1 MAAGRREMAKTFMQL
16 VREAMAEVPGIKPLE
31 AHRRMEEKQN
41 MLVVDVRDAADTRQ
55 TGLIPGALNVS
66 LGMLPVRADL
76 EVPEEWRDQ
85 RLQDR
90 SRSVIT
96 TCALGP
102 NGARGAKL
110 LKDMGFTDTCYLQ
123 GGMQAWVTAGLPT
136 EPFGSTHG
144 DVAGALRHLK
154 KPDTALLT
162 EEQEL
167 AKRFNE
173 IVDLING

>member
-1 MAAGRREMAKTFMQL
+1 MAQTFMQL
-16 VREAMAEVPGIKPLE
+16 VTAAMAEVHGIKPLE
-31 AHRRMEEKQN
+31 AQLRIEEEQN
-41 MLVVDVRDAADTRQ
+41 MLVVDVRDAADTQ
-55 TGLIPGALNVS
+55 KTGLIPGALNVS

-90 SRSVIT
+90 SRPVIT

-110 LKDMGFTDTCYLQ
+110 LKDMGFTDTCYLD
-123 GGMQAWVTAGLPT
+123 GGMQAWVAAGLRT
-136 EPFGSTHG
+136 EPFASSTQ
-144 DVAGALRHLK
+144 DVAGTRQHLK
-154 KPDTALLT
+154 KPDATVLT

>member
-1 MAAGRREMAKTFMQL
+1 MAQTFMQL
-16 VREAMAEVPGIKPLE
+16 ATAAMAEVPGIKPLE
-31 AHRRMEEKQN
+31 AQLRIEEEQN
-41 MLVVDVRDAADTRQ
+41 TLVVDVRDAADTRQ

-66 LGMLPVRADL
+66 LGMLPIRADL
-76 EVPEEWRDQ
+76 EVPEEWREQ

-90 SRSVIT
+90 SRPVIT

-110 LKDMGFTDTCYLQ
+110 LKDMGFADTCYLE
-123 GGMQAWVTAGLPT
+123 GGMQAWVAAGLRT
-136 EPFGSTHG
+136 EPFASCTHE
-144 DVAGALRHLK
+144 DVAGALQHLK
-154 KPDTALLT
+154 KPDAAPLT

-173 IVDLING
+173 FVDLING

>member
-1 MAAGRREMAKTFMQL
+1 MAKTFMQL
-16 VREAMAEVPGIKPLE
+16 ATAAMAEVPGIKPLE
-31 AHRRMEEKQN
+31 AQRRIEADQN

-66 LGMLPVRADL
+66 LGMLPIRADL

-90 SRSVIT
+90 SRPVIT

-110 LKDMGFTDTCYLQ
+110 LKDMGFTDTCYLD
-123 GGMQAWVTAGLPT
+123 GGMQAWVAAGLRT
-136 EPFGSTHG
+136 EPFASSTQ
-144 DVAGALRHLK
+144 DVAGTRQHLK
-154 KPDTALLT
+154 KPDATVLT

>member
-1 MAAGRREMAKTFMQL
+1 MAKTFMQL

-41 MLVVDVRDAADTRQ
+41 MLVVVDVRDAADTRQ

-136 EPFGSTHG
+136 EPFASCTHE
-144 DVAGALRHLK
+144 DAAGASRHLK
-154 KPDTALLT
+154 KLDAAVLA

-167 AKRFNE
+167 AKRFNDV
-173 IVDLING
+173 VDLING

>member
-1 MAAGRREMAKTFMQL
+1 MAQTFMQL
-16 VREAMAEVPGIKPLE
+16 ATAAMAEVPGIKPLE
-31 AHRRMEEKQN
+31 AQRRIEAEQN

-66 LGMLPVRADL
+66 LGMLPIRADL

-90 SRSVIT
+90 SRPVIT

-110 LKDMGFTDTCYLQ
+110 LKDMGFTDTCYLD
-123 GGMQAWVTAGLPT
+123 GGMQAWVAAGLRT
-136 EPFGSTHG
+136 EPFASSTQ
-144 DVAGALRHLK
+144 DVAGTRQHLK
-154 KPDTALLT
+154 KPDATVLT

>member
-1 MAAGRREMAKTFMQL
+1 MAKTFMQL
-16 VREAMAEVPGIKPLE
+16 ATAAMAEVPGIKPLE
-31 AHRRMEEKQN
+31 AQLRMEEEQN

-66 LGMLPVRADL
+66 LGMLPIRADL

-90 SRSVIT
+90 SRPVIT

-110 LKDMGFTDTCYLQ
+110 LKDMGFTDTCYLD
-123 GGMQAWVTAGLPT
+123 GGMQAWVAAGLRT
-136 EPFGSTHG
+136 EPFASSTQ
-144 DVAGALRHLK
+144 DVAGTRQHLK
-154 KPDTALLT
+154 KPDATVLT